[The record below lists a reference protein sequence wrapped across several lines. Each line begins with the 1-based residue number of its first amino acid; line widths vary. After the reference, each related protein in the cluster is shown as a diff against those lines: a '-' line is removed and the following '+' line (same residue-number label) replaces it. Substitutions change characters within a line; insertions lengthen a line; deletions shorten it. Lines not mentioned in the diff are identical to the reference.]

1 MDGKKFQWLIV
12 GMYQDKWWEKN
23 LEDTTCTAAEIQKAL
38 IGTMVLDIL
47 PLASNEDITISRRVS
62 LLTICL
68 IEYSRMK
75 CSVILT
81 NFKTELILDPRRI

>member
-12 GMYQDKWWEKN
+12 GMYQEKWWEKGI
-23 LEDTTCTAAEIQKAL
+23 EDTTCTAAEIQQGL

-62 LLTICL
+62 LSNIKIMVTYPSHRGCCLTL
-68 IEYSRMK
+68 NR
-75 CSVILT
+75 
-81 NFKTELILDPRRI
+81 KTYHSSQ

>member
-62 LLTICL
+62 FISISFMKNSKI
-68 IEYSRMK
+68 IEKLRN
-75 CSVILT
+75 T
-81 NFKTELILDPRRI
+81 FKF

>member
-62 LLTICL
+62 LLTL
-68 IEYSRMK
+68 FLMKSSR
-75 CSVILT
+75 IFNFITHT
-81 NFKTELILDPRRI
+81 NFEIDLILDSRRI

>member
-12 GMYQDKWWEKN
+12 GMYQDRWWEKN
-23 LEDTTCTAAEIQKAL
+23 VEDTTCTAAEIQKAL

-62 LLTICL
+62 YYSNNFLLSSLVSNPFHGYKSTSNI
-68 IEYSRMK
+68 
-75 CSVILT
+75 
-81 NFKTELILDPRRI
+81 P

>member
-12 GMYQDKWWEKN
+12 GMYQDRWWEKN
-23 LEDTTCTAAEIQKAL
+23 VDDTTCTAAEIQKAL

-62 LLTICL
+62 SYSDNFLLFSVVSI
-68 IEYSRMK
+68 SWSNK
-75 CSVILT
+75 C
-81 NFKTELILDPRRI
+81 FKIFIIPN